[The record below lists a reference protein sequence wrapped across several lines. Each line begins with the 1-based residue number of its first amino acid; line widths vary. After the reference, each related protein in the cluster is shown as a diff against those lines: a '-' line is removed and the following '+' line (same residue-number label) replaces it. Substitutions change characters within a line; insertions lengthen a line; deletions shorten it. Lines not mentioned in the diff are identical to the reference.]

1 MTPEDQTTALGV
13 LRWRVNRLLALV
25 LILLVIT
32 AWSLVRLNR
41 LGASCQ
47 PHTHGVGVGTGG
59 AFSVESFGGT
69 GKPVCS

>member
-47 PHTHGVGVGTGG
+47 PHAHRVQVSDNGGILTGI
-59 AFSVESFGGT
+59 FGGT
-69 GKPVCS
+69 GQPVCS